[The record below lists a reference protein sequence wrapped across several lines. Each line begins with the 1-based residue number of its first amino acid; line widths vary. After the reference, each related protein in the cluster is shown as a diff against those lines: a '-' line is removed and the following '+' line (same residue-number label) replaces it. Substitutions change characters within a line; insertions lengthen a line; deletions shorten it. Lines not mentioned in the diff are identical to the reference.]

1 MNKLLAETIKQ
12 LREAKRLTRKDMME
26 LTGLSSP
33 VVNKIEEENYT
44 PSDLTIAKYAK
55 ALGVSYTDLLSLK
68 GK

>member
-1 MNKLLAETIKQ
+1 LNKLLAETIKQ
-12 LREAKRLTRKDMME
+12 LREAKKLTRKDMME
-26 LTGLSSP
+26 LTGLSLP
-33 VVNKIEEENYT
+33 VVNKIEEKNYT